1 MSEQTD
7 LGAILDARNDT
18 PQAPMAPVERQEP
31 PQGDKQP
38 GAEPPAAASQE
49 APEPNLIPRDALL
62 DERRKRQELEK
73 QVRELTQRMQQQ
85 PPQEQ
90 QKPDWFTDPET
101 AAEYLQREV
110 QRQIF
115 EDRVH
120 RSEETM
126 LEKYPDYA
134 EKRDLFAEA
143 AAQDPILAQ
152 RLVKHPNPAK
162 FAYDVGKKIALQRD
176 IGDNPDAYRQK
187 IEAEILKK
195 YGIDPNGQA
204 AQPQQPRATAAP
216 VPRSLAKEASAPA
229 RAPNGRFVPT
239 NGPTPLEDLI
249 G

>member
-1 MSEQTD
+1 MSDQTD
-7 LGAILDARNDT
+7 LGAILDAGNDT
-18 PQAPMAPVERQEP
+18 PQAPLAPVERQEP

-73 QVRELTQRMQQQ
+73 QYRELQQRMQQQ

-90 QKPDWFTDPET
+90 VRPDWFTDPET
-101 AAEYLQREV
+101 AAGHMQREV

-115 EDRVH
+115 ESRVEL
-120 RSEETM
+120 SEAI
-126 LEKYPDYA
+126 LSEKHQDYA
-134 EKRDLFAEA
+134 QMRDVFAEA
-143 AAQDPILAQ
+143 AAQNPYLAQ
-152 RLVKHPNPAK
+152 QLVQHPNPAK
-162 FAYDVGKKIALQRD
+162 FAYETGKKIALQRD

-195 YGIDPNGQA
+195 YGIDPSGQP
-204 AQPQQPRATAAP
+204 AQPQQRQPAAP

-229 RAPNGRFVPT
+229 RAPNGRFVPS
-239 NGPTPLEDLI
+239 NGPTPLEDIL